1 MSQEPTSYESSSTVA
16 SERVAAFL
24 REMIVS
30 GELLPGTRIRQED
43 VASRLGSSRLPVRE
57 ALRTLEAEGLV
68 TLKANSG
75 AWVSRIDLREGK
87 AIYRLRVR
95 VEPLVLAESI
105 PYLTAADHA
114 ELERIQ
120 IEIEHVRD
128 VETFLIL
135 DRELHRLTYSA
146 CPIAVLTSMT
156 DRFWNMTQ
164 HYRRAFSTVTGG
176 QRQWVVNAEHRL
188 LIDAIKRYD
197 ADAASRFI
205 AAHIYRTYRELEQH
219 PEVFAAMDDSGL
231 TTASDVSPTFVWEDF
246 PEGEPGGF

>member
-1 MSQEPTSYESSSTVA
+1 MSAEQSSLEPSSVA
-16 SERVAAFL
+16 SQRIAAHMRGVIL
-24 REMIVS
+24 S
-30 GELLPGTRIRQED
+30 GELPPGARIRQED
-43 VASRLGSSRLPVRE
+43 IASQLGSSRLPVRE
-57 ALRTLEAEGLV
+57 ALRILEAEGLV

-75 AWVSRIDLREGK
+75 AWVSKVDLREGK
-87 AIYRLRVR
+87 AIYLLRER

-114 ELERIQ
+114 ELDRIQ
-120 IEIEHVRD
+120 TEIEHVRD

-146 CPIAVLTSMT
+146 CPVAVLQSMA

-188 LIDAIKRYD
+188 LIDAIKRRD
-197 ADAASRFI
+197 VEAAERLI
-205 AAHIYRTYRELEQH
+205 AGHIQRTCRELEQH
-219 PEVFAAMDDSGL
+219 PEIFAPISDDVTTIPIETIL
-231 TTASDVSPTFVWEDF
+231 TLTWEDY
-246 PEGEPGGF
+246 PEGDPAGF